1 MKVTATIEVEFEM
14 DQGQPENAANA
25 ALARGRGELQIAIE
39 HGVQGIR
46 TGVKRG
52 SARATITRQQI
63 IP

>member
-14 DQGQPENAANA
+14 DQGQPENAAYA

-39 HGVQGIR
+39 YGVQGMP